1 MPLLSKKSLR
11 ILRNALLT
19 VVVLFCIVFGG
30 GRLAAGY
37 LMARLALTT
46 GPNGPQTPAMLGVPF
61 ARVEIPSGP
70 RRLDSYIVTA
80 ASSCTNP
87 PVLLIYH
94 GVQETISEWVK
105 AQKFLY
111 DHCVSSVIFDPTG
124 SGNSSRP
131 AAFEAIG
138 EDSIAAYEFT
148 VQRFPGSRIYVL
160 GHSLGN
166 APMLAAE
173 PHFPS
178 PPAGMIVASAFASLR
193 SQKSIQEHLLY
204 RLLAYT
210 IPDWWNNGKA
220 VEQVHVPLLVI
231 HSDTDEVNPVEGG
244 RAIYAAAP
252 QPKTLVIL
260 HGYTH
265 NTLYQNPSE
274 QWWGPVLVFVKAAS
288 ESHPELPGP
297 R

>member
-1 MPLLSKKSLR
+1 MPLLSNKSLR

-148 VQRFPGSRIYVL
+148 VQRFPR
-160 GHSLGN
+160 
-166 APMLAAE
+166 E
-173 PHFPS
+173 PHLCPGPFAGKCSNARSRAAFSLSSCRHDRGQCICFPALS
-178 PPAGMIVASAFASLR
+178 EKHPGASAVSAVGLHHS
-193 SQKSIQEHLLY
+193 
-204 RLLAYT
+204 RL
-210 IPDWWNNGKA
+210 
-220 VEQVHVPLLVI
+220 VEQR
-231 HSDTDEVNPVEGG
+231 EGG
-244 RAIYAAAP
+244 RAGSRSSACD
-252 QPKTLVIL
+252 
-260 HGYTH
+260 
-265 NTLYQNPSE
+265 S
-274 QWWGPVLVFVKAAS
+274 
-288 ESHPELPGP
+288 
-297 R
+297 